1 MSECRLNVSGPV
13 EQTLFALSHLGVT
26 QHLTVLPQNSKFSYE
41 SIVSNV
47 DLTEGLVEM
56 RKLFHPLPSTS
67 LVNVPKQ
74 VSYFPKQLP
83 VEQ

>member
-1 MSECRLNVSGPV
+1 MSGTF
-13 EQTLFALSHLGVT
+13 EQPLSARIHLGVT

-41 SIVSNV
+41 SVVSNV
-47 DLTEGLVEM
+47 DLTEVLVEM
-56 RKLFHPLPSTS
+56 RKLFHQLPRAS

-83 VEQ
+83 VDQ

>member
-1 MSECRLNVSGPV
+1 MSGPF
-13 EQTLFALSHLGVT
+13 EQTPFALIHLGVT
-26 QHLTVLPQNSKFSYE
+26 QHLTMLPQNSKFSYE
-41 SIVSNV
+41 SMVSNV

-56 RKLFHPLPSTS
+56 RKLFHRLPRAS
-67 LVNVPKQ
+67 LVDVPKQ

>member
-1 MSECRLNVSGPV
+1 MSGTF
-13 EQTLFALSHLGVT
+13 EQPLSARIHLGVT

-41 SIVSNV
+41 SVVSNV

-56 RKLFHPLPSTS
+56 RKLFHQLPRAS

-83 VEQ
+83 VDQ